1 MTKAKKRLLTL
12 LLAMLM
18 AVGMAVPTFAV
29 APEASAF
36 RSTNRAKSVQVYT
49 QASTNILKSVSQNK
63 APEVCDLM
71 LAMKAADS
79 SKVIVGNVDQNV
91 ADQINENFVFSGVG
105 ILTEATEV
113 AGTYDLSNDEKMYV
127 LDLYQFEDEEGL
139 ISPAEALAAARSRP
153 MTDTYQDGM
162 DEYHV
167 TGAVRINLV
176 YKEEPIQDEITITQV
191 SAMTSW
197 TGSVRTT
204 KLVMVAVVS
213 QGFNTYTH
221 RIPNPVSNPS
231 QNRWYSMQTDFVE
244 EGLYNNLGLITD

>member
-1 MTKAKKRLLTL
+1 
-12 LLAMLM
+12 
-18 AVGMAVPTFAV
+18 
-29 APEASAF
+29 
-36 RSTNRAKSVQVYT
+36 
-49 QASTNILKSVSQNK
+49 
-63 APEVCDLM
+63 M

-79 SKVIVGNVDQNV
+79 SKVIIGSVSQNV
-91 ADQINENFVFSGVG
+91 ADQINEEFYFSGVG
-105 ILTEATEV
+105 ILTEATKT
-113 AGTYDLSNDEKMYV
+113 ARTNSGKMYT
-127 LDLYQFEDEEGL
+127 LDLYQFEDNEGL
-139 ISPAEALAAARSRP
+139 ISPAEALAVARSRP
-153 MTDTYQDGM
+153 MTDTYEDGM

-167 TGAVRINLV
+167 AGAVRINLV
-176 YKEEPIQDEITITQV
+176 YKEELMRDEITITQV

-244 EGLYNNLGLITD
+244 EGLYNNLGLITDQLQGGANFYLSNGHSFSLGIDVRDSDIIIPYDHLIQYDDPWSEEAM